1 MRDEHS
7 AAAAGLSDGRTTR
20 RKLARS
26 RQLAETLR
34 RELAAAG
41 GAESGGRQAAAGGAP
56 LRRELAAAGGA
67 PARRSEHRAP
77 SARGARLAW
86 MPSYHYW
93 SHLG

>member
-41 GAESGGRQAAAGGAP
+41 GA
-56 LRRELAAAGGA
+56 
-67 PARRSEHRAP
+67 P
-77 SARGARLAW
+77 SAREARLAW